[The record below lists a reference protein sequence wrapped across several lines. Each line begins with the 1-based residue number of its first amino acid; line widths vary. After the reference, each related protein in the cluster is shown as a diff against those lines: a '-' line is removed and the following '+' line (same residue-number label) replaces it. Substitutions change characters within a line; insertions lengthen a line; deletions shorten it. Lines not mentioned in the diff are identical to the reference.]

1 LSPGK
6 EVAGK
11 LLGRFTVKEASTP
24 TPVNLKF
31 SSVGTLLSDLEIELS
46 KPPEVTWKPVE
57 KHLNTGK
64 YLGS

>member
-1 LSPGK
+1 
-6 EVAGK
+6 
-11 LLGRFTVKEASTP
+11 
-24 TPVNLKF
+24 VNLKF